1 MKFSEE
7 KDYSKF
13 TINQLKML
21 ETSKEL
27 DGSYR
32 I

>member
-1 MKFSEE
+1 MKFSN

-13 TINQLKML
+13 TVNQLKML
-21 ETSKEL
+21 EISKEL

>member
-1 MKFSEE
+1 MKFSNE

-13 TINQLKML
+13 TINQIKMI
-21 ETSKEL
+21 EISKEL